1 MNDTFDPTVGPGPEE
16 NPAVPVDPINAGEIP
31 AEPAPQ
37 FTAAE
42 GPAPADIYASPA
54 NPDPVSETPA
64 PAYAP
69 PAAPAYTDPQ
79 PAAPVYQAQPAQ
91 PVYQAQPAQP
101 VYQQPAQPVYPP
113 QQPARS
119 ASYDGE
125 ARPGKKSPYAP
136 MSGIGMAVQLFL
148 MSIPVIGLILSILWA
163 CGVCRKIARR
173 SLARAWLI
181 LLIIGILLLV
191 AAAIVL
197 RFCFTDE
204 ITHLFEQAFP
214 GYTIKWG

>member
-31 AEPAPQ
+31 AVPAPQ

-42 GPAPADIYASPA
+42 GPAPVETPASQVS
-54 NPDPVSETPA
+54 PDPVPQAPA
-64 PAYAP
+64 PAYEPPAAP
-69 PAAPAYTDPQ
+69 VYTAPQPAAPAY
-79 PAAPVYQAQPAQ
+79 QA
-91 PVYQAQPAQP
+91 
-101 VYQQPAQPVYPP
+101 QPAQPVYPP

-119 ASYDGE
+119 ASYDAE
-125 ARPGKKSPYAP
+125 PRPGKKSPYAP

-148 MSIPVIGLILSILWA
+148 MSIPVLGLILSILWA

>member
-31 AEPAPQ
+31 AGPAPQ

-69 PAAPAYTDPQ
+69 PAAP
-79 PAAPVYQAQPAQ
+79 
-91 PVYQAQPAQP
+91 VYQAQPAQP

-119 ASYDGE
+119 SYDAE
-125 ARPGKKSPYAP
+125 PRPGKKSPYAP

-204 ITHLFEQAFP
+204 ITHLFEQIFP

>member
-1 MNDTFDPTVGPGPEE
+1 M
-16 NPAVPVDPINAGEIP
+16 DPINAGEIP
-31 AEPAPQ
+31 AGPAPQ

-42 GPAPADIYASPA
+42 GTAPADIYASPA

-69 PAAPAYTDPQ
+69 PAAP
-79 PAAPVYQAQPAQ
+79 
-91 PVYQAQPAQP
+91 VYQAQPAQP

-119 ASYDGE
+119 SYDAE
-125 ARPGKKSPYAP
+125 PRPGKKSPYAP

>member
-1 MNDTFDPTVGPGPEE
+1 MNGTFDPTVGPGPEE

-37 FTAAE
+37 FTAAA
-42 GPAPADIYASPA
+42 GTAPVETPVSQVS
-54 NPDPVSETPA
+54 PDPVPQAPA

-69 PAAPAYTDPQ
+69 PAAPAY
-79 PAAPVYQAQPAQ
+79 QAQPAQ
-91 PVYQAQPAQP
+91 PVYQA
-101 VYQQPAQPVYPP
+101 QPAQPVYPP

-136 MSGIGMAVQLFL
+136 MSGIGMAIQLFL

-204 ITHLFEQAFP
+204 ITHLFEQIFP

>member
-31 AEPAPQ
+31 AGPAPQ
-37 FTAAE
+37 FTAAA
-42 GPAPADIYASPA
+42 GPAPADTPVPPAS
-54 NPDPVSETPA
+54 PDPVPEAPA

-69 PAAPAYTDPQ
+69 PAAPAY
-79 PAAPVYQAQPAQ
+79 QAQPAQ
-91 PVYQAQPAQP
+91 PVYQTQPAQP
-101 VYQQPAQPVYPP
+101 VYQQPAQPAYPP

-148 MSIPVIGLILSILWA
+148 MSIPVLGLILSILWA

-204 ITHLFEQAFP
+204 ITHLFEQIFP

>member
-16 NPAVPVDPINAGEIP
+16 NPAVSVDPINAGEIP

-37 FTAAE
+37 FTAAA
-42 GPAPADIYASPA
+42 GTAPVETPVSQVS
-54 NPDPVSETPA
+54 PDPVPQAPA

-79 PAAPVYQAQPAQ
+79 PAAPAYQAQPAQ

-113 QQPARS
+113 QQPTRS

-148 MSIPVIGLILSILWA
+148 MSIPVLGLILSILWA

-204 ITHLFEQAFP
+204 ITHLFEQIFP

>member
-37 FTAAE
+37 FTAAA
-42 GPAPADIYASPA
+42 GTAPVETPVSQVS
-54 NPDPVSETPA
+54 PDPVPQAPA

-69 PAAPAYTDPQ
+69 PAAPA
-79 PAAPVYQAQPAQ
+79 YQAQPAQ

-101 VYQQPAQPVYPP
+101 VYPP

-119 ASYDGE
+119 SYDAE
-125 ARPGKKSPYAP
+125 PRPGKKSPYAP

>member
-37 FTAAE
+37 FTAAA
-42 GPAPADIYASPA
+42 GPAPVETPVSQVS
-54 NPDPVSETPA
+54 PDPVPQAPA
-64 PAYAP
+64 PAYAA
-69 PAAPAYTDPQ
+69 PAAPAYTAPQ
-79 PAAPVYQAQPAQ
+79 PAAPAYQAQPA
-91 PVYQAQPAQP
+91 AQP

-113 QQPARS
+113 QQPTRS
-119 ASYDGE
+119 SSDAE

-148 MSIPVIGLILSILWA
+148 MSIPVLGLILSILWA

-204 ITHLFEQAFP
+204 ITHLFEQVFP

>member
-31 AEPAPQ
+31 AGPAPQ

-42 GPAPADIYASPA
+42 GPSRSVVLPVTICPSGSSTASA
-54 NPDPVSETPA
+54 GWPVSSA
-64 PAYAP
+64 FAR
-69 PAAPAYTDPQ
+69 AAAMT
-79 PAAPVYQAQPAQ
+79 
-91 PVYQAQPAQP
+91 
-101 VYQQPAQPVYPP
+101 
-113 QQPARS
+113 ARS

-136 MSGIGMAVQLFL
+136 MSGIGMAIQLFL

-204 ITHLFEQAFP
+204 ITHLFEQIFP

>member
-1 MNDTFDPTVGPGPEE
+1 M
-16 NPAVPVDPINAGEIP
+16 DPINAGEIP

-37 FTAAE
+37 FTAAA
-42 GPAPADIYASPA
+42 GTAPVETPVSQVS
-54 NPDPVSETPA
+54 PDPVPQAPA

-69 PAAPAYTDPQ
+69 PAAPAY
-79 PAAPVYQAQPAQ
+79 QAQPAQ
-91 PVYQAQPAQP
+91 PVYQA
-101 VYQQPAQPVYPP
+101 QPAQPVYPP

-136 MSGIGMAVQLFL
+136 MSGIGMAIQLFL